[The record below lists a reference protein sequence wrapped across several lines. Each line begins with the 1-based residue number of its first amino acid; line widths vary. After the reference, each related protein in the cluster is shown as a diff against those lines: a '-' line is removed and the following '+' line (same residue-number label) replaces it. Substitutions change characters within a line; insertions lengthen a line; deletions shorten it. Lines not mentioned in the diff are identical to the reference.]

1 MINDIIGIY
10 YCNKKIYY
18 DKRVSIFMNINVS
31 FIIGVN
37 VIFLKC
43 IFKIYYEL
51 KFFMKII
58 L

>member
-18 DKRVSIFMNINVS
+18 DKRISIFTNINVS

>member
-1 MINDIIGIY
+1 MINDIIDIY

>member
-1 MINDIIGIY
+1 MINDIIY

>member
-1 MINDIIGIY
+1 MINDIIY

-18 DKRVSIFMNINVS
+18 DKRVSIFTNINVS